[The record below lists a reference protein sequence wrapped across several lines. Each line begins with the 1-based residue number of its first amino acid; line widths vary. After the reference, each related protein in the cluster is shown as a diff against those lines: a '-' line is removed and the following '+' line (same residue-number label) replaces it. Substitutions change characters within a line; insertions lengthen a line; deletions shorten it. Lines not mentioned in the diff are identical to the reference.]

1 MAYSSYKNLKKVI
14 DKFVIK
20 VEPNALFSSDTI
32 KPIEPSHWLKT
43 SMEMSEMLGF
53 CSEKERSERLTN
65 PILTELVKINND
77 QITLYSGRKLN
88 MNKDLEGTCDYLI
101 TLGHKVIDYFIA
113 PLFCIV
119 QAPKQDI
126 SHGIAQCAVQLMGVK
141 IYNENDGIQLPY
153 LYGAATDGQKWRF
166 LRLKDNVIT
175 IHDSYYSLGNLPM
188 ILGVLNYLIDD
199 CKTFKI

>member
-1 MAYSSYKNLKKVI
+1 MAYSSYKNLKKII
-14 DKFVIK
+14 DKFGIT
-20 VEPNALFSSDTI
+20 VEPNSLFSSDTI
-32 KPIEPSHWLKT
+32 KPIEPSNWLKT

-101 TLGHKVIDYFIA
+101 TLGHKVIDYFTA
-113 PLFCIV
+113 PLFSIV

-126 SHGIAQCAVQLMGVK
+126 SHGIAQCVVQLMGVK
-141 IYNENDGIQLPY
+141 MYNENDGIQLPY
-153 LYGAATDGQKWRF
+153 LYGATTDGQKWRF
-166 LRLKDNVIT
+166 LKFKDNVVT
-175 IHDSYYSLGNLPM
+175 IHEDYYTLDNLPLL
-188 ILGVLNYLIDD
+188 LGVLSHLVND
-199 CKTFKI
+199 CKSFKM